1 MISKKFELSDEIVAV
16 DATKMDIA
24 KIQIESAIEMLF
36 EGHHPIAIHT
46 VAQAGF
52 QIVRDIAKL
61 NELPALMNLEKVDT
75 DFWKKANSAWS
86 SFEHAL
92 KDSNELFPGINQ
104 ELNDISIFF
113 AIHLF
118 SALGGK
124 PTPAMHSFSV
134 GVLMKHPPI
143 ALEKIAGLTP
153 EIIETA
159 KKLSREEFLRYG
171 SISIQNGRLRAEQK
185 QPETLQ

>member
-1 MISKKFELSDEIVAV
+1 MISKKFELNDEIVAIN
-16 DATKMDIA
+16 ASKMEIA

-36 EGHHPIAIHT
+36 EGHHPIAVHT
-46 VAQAGF
+46 VAQAGL
-52 QIVRDIAKL
+52 QIVKDLARVK
-61 NELPALMNLEKVDT
+61 ELPALMNLEKADS
-75 DFWKKANSAWS
+75 DFWKKANIA
-86 SFEHAL
+86 F
-92 KDSNELFPGINQ
+92 KDSAELFPGINQ
-104 ELNDISIFF
+104 EINDVSIYF

-118 SALGGK
+118 SALEGR

-134 GVLMKHPPI
+134 GVLMKFPQI
-143 ALEKIAGLTP
+143 AFEKVAGLTP